1 MQVDWP
7 FRKLVS
13 SALKG
18 TEGPPERLFCFCVYL
33 YVIIS
38 LCVYLYECGMTLFC
52 FVSVH
57 VHLYVIINLCVYL
70 YERRIRLF
78 VLCLCMSN
86 VIINLCVYLYER
98 GIQLFCFVSALSI
111 SGPQ

>member
-18 TEGPPERLFCFCVYL
+18 TEGLPARLFCFCVY
-33 YVIIS
+33 VIIN
-38 LCVYLYECGMTLFC
+38 LCVYLYECGLTLLFC
-52 FVSVH
+52 VCTC

-70 YERRIRLF
+70 YE
-78 VLCLCMSN
+78 
-86 VIINLCVYLYER
+86 CVT
-98 GIQLFCFVSALSI
+98 QLFCFVSLYIIYMLS
-111 SGPQ
+111 